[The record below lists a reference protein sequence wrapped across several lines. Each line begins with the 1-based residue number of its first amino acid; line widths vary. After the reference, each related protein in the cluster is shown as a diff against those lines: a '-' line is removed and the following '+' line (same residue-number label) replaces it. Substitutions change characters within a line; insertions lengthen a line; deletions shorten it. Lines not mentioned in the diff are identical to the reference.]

1 MAYRRRMERLVAR
14 RDQEAGQSVASLGIM
29 DEDGSKCSVKYN
41 GDDHVGS
48 YPVGIAE
55 LMGSAP
61 DNMMI

>member
-1 MAYRRRMERLVAR
+1 MAYRRRAKRLVAM
-14 RDQEAGQSVASLGIM
+14 RDQEAAQSVASLGIT

-41 GDDHVGS
+41 GYDHVGS
-48 YPVGIAE
+48 YPIGIAE